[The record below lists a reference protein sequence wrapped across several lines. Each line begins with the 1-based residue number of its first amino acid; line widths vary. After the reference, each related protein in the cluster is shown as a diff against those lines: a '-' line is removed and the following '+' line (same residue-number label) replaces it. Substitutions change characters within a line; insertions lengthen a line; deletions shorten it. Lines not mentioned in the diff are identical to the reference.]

1 MSFSK
6 PGRRDDLL
14 FAFAL
19 RVNLG
24 FFICLR
30 LIVRQPR
37 NNISRRSAI
46 PKHCEGLAASADPSF
61 APSLR
66 GGAIGRGGAPL
77 GKGDGGFRKK
87 VSPLYKGQDGV
98 WGYPPFHKMEK
109 VFIVGGLSKKIFPF
123 FFKKKKKNHYLCTHA
138 TPLHHFLHPPAVSHD
153 SHRP

>member
-1 MSFSK
+1 MCLMLTHPALICIDLCRDSTTLKQALHCARYSIGYSRPFTGGTLKVSRDVAMSFSK

-24 FFICLR
+24 CFICLR

-87 VSPLYKGQDGV
+87 LLIL
-98 WGYPPFHKMEK
+98 F
-109 VFIVGGLSKKIFPF
+109 
-123 FFKKKKKNHYLCTHA
+123 
-138 TPLHHFLHPPAVSHD
+138 
-153 SHRP
+153 